1 MNLKAHRS
9 NLKQFF
15 ITTLGICALACTTAG
30 VAQGDTVKDL
40 DKKVDEL
47 RKEVKSM
54 VSVPV
59 GTIMVYGGDL
69 SNEKVKSDLKDQG
82 WLPCDGA
89 EISSAGYRELYDAI
103 ATAFGGDKDKGTFNV
118 PDLRGR
124 FLRGVDQG
132 KKRDPDAATRIAD
145 PDHGGGNTG
154 DKVGSVQEDQ
164 FASHKHTFAA
174 THGRNISGSSLG
186 DPPAMAS
193 FIYNDWSNKDVA
205 GTGGAET
212 RPKNIYVHWIIKAKQ
227 YRDAGHL

>member
-1 MNLKAHRS
+1 MNLKIHRS

-89 EISSAGYRELYDAI
+89 EISSAGYRELYDAV

-164 FASHKHTFAA
+164 IKAHSH
-174 THGRNISGSSLG
+174 R
-186 DPPAMAS
+186 
-193 FIYNDWSNKDVA
+193 YVA
-205 GTGGAET
+205 GNSANKPYAGEMQIGTTSTYNQKWDTEITGGAET
-212 RPKNIYVHWIIKAKQ
+212 RPKNINVYWIIKAKQ